1 MADNSTSQERI
12 SRKLSPNTETESK
25 KKAIIALACIFV
37 LFVVAV
43 LVAIALAAPN
53 RREVVRNEVV
63 TPENVDEI
71 IAELPE
77 RTPPGEYEVKMNTT
91 WVFETGESASS
102 NAYVENS
109 KANTNAVYF
118 DIIRSDTEETIY
130 QSPTLP
136 VGSHLEGI
144 TLDTALEAG
153 SYPCMLTYYLLDDEG
168 EPISKLNINLDITV
182 TR

>member
-12 SRKLSPNTETESK
+12 SRKLSPDTETESK
-25 KKAIIALACIFV
+25 KRAIIALTC
-37 LFVVAV
+37 LFILLVVAI

-53 RREVVRNEVV
+53 QKVRNEVV
-63 TPENVDEI
+63 TPENVDEM
-71 IAELPE
+71 IADMQDY
-77 RTPPGEYEVKMNTT
+77 TPPGEYEVKMNST
-91 WVFETGESASS
+91 WVFETGDSASS

-109 KANTNAVYF
+109 TANVNDVYF

-130 QSPTLP
+130 ESPTLP

-153 SYPCMLTYYLLDDEG
+153 SYPCILTYHLLDDQG
-168 EPISKLNINLDITV
+168 QPMSKVLLKINIVVN
-182 TR
+182 R

>member
-12 SRKLSPNTETESK
+12 SRKLSPNTEAESK
-25 KKAIIALACIFV
+25 RGAIIALACLLI
-37 LFVVAV
+37 LFVVAI
-43 LVAIALAAPN
+43 LVAIVLAAPN

-63 TPENVDEI
+63 TPDNVDEM
-71 IAELPE
+71 IADLSEH
-77 RTPPGEYEVKMNTT
+77 TPPGEYEVKMNTS

-109 KANTNAVYF
+109 TANTNAVYF
-118 DIIRSDTEETIY
+118 DIIRSDTGETIY

>member
-12 SRKLSPNTETESK
+12 SRKLSPNTEADSK
-25 KKAIIALACIFV
+25 KKTIIALTCIFT
-37 LFVVAV
+37 LLVVAI
-43 LVAIALAAPN
+43 LVAVALAAPN
-53 RREVVRNEVV
+53 TRKVVRNEVV
-63 TPENVDEI
+63 TPENVDEM
-71 IAELPE
+71 IANLPE
-77 RTPPGEYEVKMNTT
+77 RTQAGEYEVKMNTT
-91 WVFETGESASS
+91 WVFETGDSASS

-109 KANTNAVYF
+109 TANTNAVYF

-153 SYPCMLTYYLLDDEG
+153 SYPCMLTYHLLDDQG
-168 EPISKLNINLDITV
+168 MPISKLNINLDITV
-182 TR
+182 NR